1 MKPLYTKRRLVDCS
15 KKNLFKKNTMIY
27 NIYKPT
33 GWTSFDVVKKIR
45 FITKEKKVG
54 HGGTLDPFAEGV
66 LIVATGK
73 DTKQLTEVSGTDKS
87 YIATIKLGEITNTL
101 DTEGIITEKKEI
113 PYLNDDII
121 VKVLNSFIGKTQQ
134 IPPMFSAK
142 KIGGKKLYELARKN
156 IEVKREPVFIN
167 VRQIKLLSYITEYIS
182 ISVTVS
188 KGTYIRVLGK
198 DIAEKLGTVG
208 YLKSLKRIKVGSF
221 SITDSKTLSEFEKK
235 WKLSK
240 A

>member
-1 MKPLYTKRRLVDCS
+1 MILNINKPV
-15 KKNLFKKNTMIY
+15 
-27 NIYKPT
+27 

-66 LIVATGK
+66 LVIATGK
-73 DTKQLTEVSGTDKS
+73 DTKQLTEITGTDKS

-101 DTEGIITEKKEI
+101 DTEGIIMEKKEI
-113 PYLNDDII
+113 PSLNDDKII
-121 VKVLNSFIGKTQQ
+121 KVLNTFLGTTWQ

-142 KIGGKKLYELARKN
+142 KIGGKRLYELARKN
-156 IEVKREPVFIN
+156 IEVKRESVLVDIK
-167 VRQIKLLSYITEYIS
+167 QIALLDYSTEKIS
-182 ISVTVS
+182 FSVTSS

-221 SITDSKTLSEFEKK
+221 TITDSKSLNEFEEK
-235 WKLSK
+235 WKLSQG
-240 A
+240 